1 MYLDIKLVSLHLRN
15 LVHRKLLLRL
25 TLPSIIA
32 AAMLIAVIIDSFFT
46 PFPAI
51 TYAWILLGIIIGYPF
66 GRLTKISWNSDKTQ
80 PVLVGSGVILLVAFV
95 VTRIIASIIIRIEFG
110 YLSYVLAIILLVSVG
125 GTTGR
130 TLGMMRQIRLAL
142 MSNSSSSRRS

>member
-1 MYLDIKLVSLHLRN
+1 MVPSLHLRN
-15 LVHRKLLLRL
+15 LLHRRLLTRL
-25 TLPSIIA
+25 IIPIVISVV
-32 AAMLIAVIIDSFFT
+32 MLVVLIIELFYT
-46 PFPAI
+46 PIPAI
-51 TYAWILLGIIIGYPF
+51 TFAWILVGIIIGYPF
-66 GRLTKISWNSDKTQ
+66 GRLTKISWNSEKTQ
-80 PVLVGSGVILLVAFV
+80 LVLDGSGVVLLGIYI
-95 VTRIIASIIIRIEFG
+95 VTRIITSIVIRTEFG